1 MKIAVIGLGKMG
13 HAIAQKLHDKNFSVT
28 GFDNNS
34 ETRDTAARGGITV
47 VNTVA
52 QLQADLFWIMVPAGP
67 IVDAVLKDILPLCTK
82 NTIIVDGGNSFYK
95 DSQRR
100 AQMLAEHGI
109 AYLDCGTSGGVH
121 GMKDGFCLMVG
132 GLLEQY
138 QKASSVFEAL
148 SVPHGYAY
156 VGSSG
161 AGHYVKMVHNGIEYG
176 LMQAYAEGLHIL
188 RDGTFK
194 DEHLD
199 LAAITGLWNTNA
211 VIRSFLLQLLHE
223 GLQEN
228 QNLTDISGSVAESGM
243 GVWTH
248 QEARLHTIPDPVLAQ
263 SLEIRAQSRQT
274 GGNYATKILSLLRNK
289 FGGHDYKNH

>member
-1 MKIAVIGLGKMG
+1 MKVAVIGLGKMG
-13 HAIAQKLHDKNFSVT
+13 HAIARKLQDRNFSVV
-28 GFDNNS
+28 GFDAHQ
-34 ETRDTAARGGITV
+34 TARATAKQQGIDVVDTITH
-47 VNTVA
+47 
-52 QLQADLFWIMVPAGP
+52 LHADFFWIMVPAGK
-67 IVDAVLKDILPLCTK
+67 IVDMVLKDIMPLCTK

-95 DSQRR
+95 DSQQR
-100 AQMLAEHGI
+100 ASMLAKQGI

-132 GLLEQY
+132 GLLDAYKKIE
-138 QKASSVFEAL
+138 SVLSAL
-148 SVPHGYAY
+148 SVPGGYAY

-161 AGHYVKMVHNGIEYG
+161 TGHYVKMIHNGIEYG

-188 RDGTFK
+188 REGTFK

-211 VIRSFLLQLLHE
+211 VIRSFLLSLAHE
-223 GLQEN
+223 GLVEN
-228 QNLTDISGSVAESGM
+228 QELIGVSGRVPESGM
-243 GVWTH
+243 GQWTD
-248 QEARLHTIPDPVLAQ
+248 QEARLYSIPDPVLAQ

-289 FGGHDYKNH
+289 FGGHDYNSH

>member
-13 HAIAQKLHDKNFSVT
+13 HAIAQKLHDKNFSVI
-28 GFDNNS
+28 GFDNNPA
-34 ETRDTAARGGITV
+34 TRDEVARVGITV
-47 VNTVA
+47 VNTVE

-67 IVDAVLKDILPLCTK
+67 IVDGVLKDIIPLCTK

-100 AQMLAEHGI
+100 AQMIAEHGI
-109 AYLDCGTSGGVH
+109 AFLDCGTSGGVH
-121 GMKDGFCLMVG
+121 GIKDGFCLMVG

-138 QKASSVFEAL
+138 QKIVSVFEAL
-148 SVPHGYAY
+148 SRPHGYAY

-228 QNLTDISGSVAESGM
+228 QTLADVSGSVAESGM
-243 GVWTH
+243 GIWTD
-248 QEARLHTIPDPVLAQ
+248 QEARLHNIPDPVLTQ

-289 FGGHDYKNH
+289 FGGHDYKKH

>member
-1 MKIAVIGLGKMG
+1 
-13 HAIAQKLHDKNFSVT
+13 
-28 GFDNNS
+28 
-34 ETRDTAARGGITV
+34 
-47 VNTVA
+47 
-52 QLQADLFWIMVPAGP
+52 
-67 IVDAVLKDILPLCTK
+67 
-82 NTIIVDGGNSFYK
+82 
-95 DSQRR
+95 
-100 AQMLAEHGI
+100 
-109 AYLDCGTSGGVH
+109 
-121 GMKDGFCLMVG
+121 MVG

-138 QKASSVFEAL
+138 EKVVSVFKAL
-148 SVPHGYAY
+148 SRPHGYAY

-194 DEHLD
+194 DERLD

-228 QNLTDISGSVAESGM
+228 QTLADVSGSVAESGM
-243 GVWTH
+243 GIWTH
-248 QEARLHTIPDPVLAQ
+248 QEARLHNIPDSVLTQ

-274 GGNYATKILSLLRNK
+274 GGNYATRILSLLRNK
-289 FGGHDYKNH
+289 FGGHDYKKH

>member
-28 GFDNNS
+28 GFDNNP
-34 ETRDTAARGGITV
+34 ETRDIAARGGITV

-67 IVDAVLKDILPLCTK
+67 IVDAVLKDIIPLCTT

-100 AQMLAEHGI
+100 AQMLGEHGI

-138 QKASSVFEAL
+138 KKIESVFEGL
-148 SVPHGYAY
+148 SVSHGYAY
-156 VGSSG
+156 VGNSG

-243 GVWTH
+243 GVWTD
-248 QEARLHTIPDPVLAQ
+248 QEARLHNIPDPVLAQ